1 MPSGSTPAVLAARLL
16 HAPALLLMALI
27 RVYQRLV
34 RPLLPRS
41 CRFHPTCSDYAAEA
55 IRRHGAARGSFLAAS
70 RVARCHPFNEGGVDP
85 VPERFTLRAAIRCS
99 HEEAT
104 P

>member
-1 MPSGSTPAVLAARLL
+1 MPSRSIPAVLADRLL
-16 HAPALLLMALI
+16 RAPALLLLAL
-27 RVYQRLV
+27 VQLYQRLV
-34 RPLLPRS
+34 RPLLPPS

-55 IRRHGAARGSFLAAS
+55 VRRHGAARGSVLTVA
-70 RVARCHPFNEGGVDP
+70 RVARCHPFNSGGIDP
-85 VPERFTLRAAIRCS
+85 VPERFTLRAATRCT